1 MLENGE
7 GGKGRGSMEISSTLS
22 VVQVSHPH
30 MESSARRKAEPCWV
44 VDTRGATS
52 EREFYDSPSR
62 T

>member
-1 MLENGE
+1 
-7 GGKGRGSMEISSTLS
+7 MEISSTLS